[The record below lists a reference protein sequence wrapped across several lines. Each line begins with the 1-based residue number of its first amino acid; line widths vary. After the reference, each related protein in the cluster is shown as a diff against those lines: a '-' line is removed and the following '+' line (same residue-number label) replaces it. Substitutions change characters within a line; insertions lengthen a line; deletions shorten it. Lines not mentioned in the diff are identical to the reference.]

1 MTITKS
7 VVKTRINKL
16 SHSDT
21 VLYEIHMLRFT
32 CDRLIESDWKNE
44 RDAWVYLESF
54 LVHYRNLVEFLSKP
68 RSQVRQQGGVQDIHI
83 TNIWGLEG
91 QAVPSWVAEV
101 HAKAGPLW
109 AKYGEA
115 SVERISRFLQ
125 HCTTQRIQMK
135 EWRIDEMVNEI
146 EPLLA
151 EVENALKPTNTLLKA
166 IRPMRILVS
175 HSASTAVATATAVMP
190 ILLPDSV
197 KPTT

>member
-1 MTITKS
+1 MTISKPITR
-7 VVKTRINKL
+7 TRINKL

-21 VLYEIHMLRFT
+21 VLYEIYMFRFT
-32 CDRLIESDWKNE
+32 CDRLIESDWKSE

-83 TNIWGLEG
+83 TNIWGLAG

-166 IRPMRILVS
+166 IRPMR
-175 HSASTAVATATAVMP
+175 
-190 ILLPDSV
+190 
-197 KPTT
+197 